1 MSLWILQLS
10 LCVVTVTASKFS
22 HVIIE
27 PMDANSCGRNE
38 QLLNN
43 LVTSV
48 SQIQNDVAE
57 LKTGGTAGDDTGV
70 LRKKQ

>member
-10 LCVVTVTASKFS
+10 LCIVTVTASKFS
-22 HVIIE
+22 HGIIE
-27 PMDANSCGRNE
+27 QPNSCGRNE

-57 LKTGGTAGDDTGV
+57 LKTGGNVGGAPGA
-70 LRKKQ
+70 LKKTEI